1 MSSLGGGNKKLMG
14 NQGAFRGLAISA
26 NRRFFVSGPPAAK
39 GADIAG
45 RLSLR
50 WRRWSG
56 RFFQTQIRHAMF
68 CKLGEAKKALD
79 LDFWGKKCSNLRLG
93 SISRE
98 SESQIRE
105 SGQTWLAG
113 WTPHWGAWEEL
124 LPLLSARV
132 LVFPQI
138 TCMGWKHP
146 IKAFQYSW
154 RSSVCHSAV
163 SPLPRSVWV

>member
-1 MSSLGGGNKKLMG
+1 MHFGDSQSARIVAFSSQARQRPKARTLPGACHYADADEVAAFFKLRSVM
-14 NQGAFRGLAISA
+14 QCSA
-26 NRRFFVSGPPAAK
+26 NW
-39 GADIAG
+39 G
-45 RLSLR
+45 RQRSLWIWTWER
-50 WRRWSG
+50 
-56 RFFQTQIRHAMF
+56 
-68 CKLGEAKKALD
+68 
-79 LDFWGKKCSNLRLG
+79 KCSNLRLG

-154 RSSVCHSAV
+154 WSSVCHWAV